1 MGRVKQLFVCSGC
14 GRPSAQ
20 WTGRCSSCG
29 EWGSVSEHPAGTGA
43 SSAHAAGPSQDLA
56 AVADER
62 RISTGFAGVDRVLGG
77 GLVAGSVVLLAG
89 APGIGKSTLLLQ
101 LASRLSAAGYPCLI
115 ASGEESR
122 SQIASR
128 ARRLG
133 LDGEA
138 LAYHPGRDLDEVIAV
153 AVRDRP
159 AVLAVDS
166 IHTIR
171 SAGSDALAGG
181 PGQVRLCVDALT
193 GLAKEHGITTI
204 LVGHVTKAGDLAGPR
219 TIEHAVDVVLQ
230 LRGRLPLRPSPPVR
244 REEPLR
250 LGGRGGLVRDGR
262 GGLDETDG
270 GPMAGGRV
278 ASPAAR
284 PPSLSPAGGPSRSR
298 SRPWSSPPA
307 VRPRRHV
314 DGLNARRFDI
324 VAAVTDRAARVGLLR
339 ADLYGSVAGGYRLE
353 DPGADLAVSVA
364 LASAATG
371 RPAGPAT
378 AFVGEVSLTGA
389 VRPVGGMEQRASAAA
404 AVRHPDPRL
413 RRLGARSRA
422 PGRAASP
429 QWESGTY
436 GTRSQPSWAV
446 ETAAPAPAGTPDM
459 AADQHF

>member
-20 WTGRCSSCG
+20 WSGRCSSCG

-43 SSAHAAGPSQDLA
+43 TSARAAGPSQDLT

-77 GLVAGSVVLLAG
+77 GLVAGSVALLAG

-133 LDGEA
+133 LAGGA

-171 SAGSDALAGG
+171 SSGSDALAGG

-193 GLAKEHGITTI
+193 GLAKEHGVTTI

-219 TIEHAVDVVLQ
+219 TIEHAVDVVLSFEGDP
-230 LRGRLPLRPSPPVR
+230 RSG
-244 REEPLR
+244 LR
-250 LGGRGGLVRDGR
+250 LLSGGKNRFGSEGEVAWFEMGR
-262 GGLDETDG
+262 EGLDETDG
-270 GPMAGGRV
+270 GPMVGDGSEPGCTTTVALAGRRALAVEVQTLVV
-278 ASPAAR
+278 AS
-284 PPSLSPAGGPSRSR
+284 GGP
-298 SRPWSSPPA
+298 A
-307 VRPRRHV
+307 RRYV

-324 VAAVTDRAARVGLLR
+324 VAAVTDRAARVDLLR
-339 ADLYGSVAGGYRLE
+339 AELYGSVAGGYRLE

-364 LASAATG
+364 LASSATG

-389 VRPVGGMEQRASAAA
+389 VRPVGGMEQRAAAA
-404 AVRHPDPRL
+404 AASGVRTL
-413 RRLGARSRA
+413 VC
-422 PGRAASP
+422 AASERDLGP
-429 QWESGTY
+429 WKGGVSAMGIRHVRDAVTTLVGSGNGRSGVSRDARY
-436 GTRSQPSWAV
+436 GR
-446 ETAAPAPAGTPDM
+446 
-459 AADQHF
+459 